1 MLEEQMRIWIKDVCR
16 HGTGPFDTSFFEK
29 HICVMAQI
37 ADTLAQTFH
46 ADREVVALAAY
57 LHDISAIEDYT
68 TVANHH
74 ILGGERAGEI
84 LTAHG
89 YPAEKIDAV
98 RRCIFTHSAP
108 VAAGQGTMEEICI
121 SNADAVSQIMMPGY
135 WLHYA
140 FVFKHMSYKEG
151 LDWYIDKIDSHWNA
165 MAEEARAIAAQ
176 AYQTARVLFTREA
189 QTSS

>member
-57 LHDISAIEDYT
+57 LHDISAIEDYA

-140 FVFKHMSYKEG
+140 FVAKHMSYKEG

-165 MAEEARAIAAQ
+165 MAEEARAIAMR
-176 AYQTARVLFTREA
+176 AYQAARVLFTRET

>member
-1 MLEEQMRIWIKDVCR
+1 MLEEQMRIWIKDVCSQ
-16 HGTGPFDTSFFEK
+16 GTGPFDTSFFEK

-37 ADTLAQTFH
+37 ADTLAQTLH

-140 FVFKHMSYKEG
+140 FVVKHMSYKEG